1 MGIKEYLFES
11 FNSVFA
17 NRKEAEEV
25 TVYPVNTVIPDED
38 EDGSLVINPISYGGG
53 FTGTYLD
60 LSIIDTKNEAELIT
74 RYRELASESLFDYA
88 IQEVVNEIV
97 IIDEDEDPI
106 KLNLDKLPLPDK
118 IKDKISFE
126 FENILRLLNFT
137 SKGYDIV
144 RQWYVDGRLYY
155 HVIFD
160 EKNINF
166 GIQEIRN
173 IDPRKIKKVKEVE
186 KNKDTNGIE
195 TIKSQKEY
203 FIFNEKGQ
211 AYTGGIKIHPDRVCF
226 VHSGLKNARSNTIV
240 SHIHKAIRN
249 YNQLR
254 LLEESVII
262 YRFTKAPS
270 RRVFYVDV
278 GGMAPKKAEKYVQD
292 LMNRYRNKIVFDAE
306 SGTVKE
312 EKKYMSMLEDYWIPR
327 MGERGTKI
335 ETIGGEQLSNN
346 MEDVEYF
353 KREFYLSLNVPI
365 GRLEPSTGFNMGR
378 SSEISREEVKF
389 SRFVTKLRVRFSQL
403 FDSLL
408 EKQVI
413 SKGIIA
419 PQDWDQ
425 IKHLVGYKFNIDDHF
440 RELLEQEV
448 LQTRLNILNELQPFT
463 SKGALGQP
471 NVYFSEDWVKKHVLM
486 RTDDENKLNDS
497 AIEQEIEIASKNVFA
512 QIQQAQAELEQQ
524 SSQPKAKK

>member
-1 MGIKEYLFES
+1 MSIKDYLFES
-11 FNSVFA
+11 FTSVF
-17 NRKEAEEV
+17 NKKQTEEV
-25 TVYPVNTVIPDED
+25 IVYPQNNVVSNED
-38 EDGSLVINPISYGGG
+38 EDGSLIINPVGYGGG

-60 LSIIDTKNEAELIT
+60 LSLIDARNESELIS
-74 RYRELASESLFDYA
+74 RYRELAGESLFDYA

-97 IIDEDEDPI
+97 IIDEDEDPVKI
-106 KLNLDKLPLPDK
+106 NLDKLPLSDK
-118 IKDKISFE
+118 IKEKISFE
-126 FENILRLLNFT
+126 FENILRLLSFT

-155 HVIFD
+155 HLVFD
-160 EKNINF
+160 DKNISY

-173 IDPRKIKKVKEVE
+173 VDPRKIKKVKEIEKTKDVNGVE
-186 KNKDTNGIE
+186 TL
-195 TIKSQKEY
+195 KSQKEFY
-203 FIFNEKGQ
+203 LFNEKGQ
-211 AYTGGIKIHPDRVCF
+211 AYSGGVKIHPDRICF
-226 VHSGLKNARSNTIV
+226 VHSGLKSAKTNSII

-249 YNQLR
+249 FNQLR

-292 LMNRYRNKIVFDAE
+292 LMNRYRNKIVYDAN
-306 SGTVKE
+306 SGTVKD
-312 EKKYMSMLEDYWIPR
+312 EKKYQTMMEDYFVPR
-327 MGERGTKI
+327 QGERGTKI
-335 ETIGGEQLSNN
+335 ETIGGETLSNG
-346 MEDVEYF
+346 MDDVEYF

-403 FDSLL
+403 FDVLL
-408 EKQVI
+408 EKQIVA
-413 SKGIIA
+413 KGIIT
-419 PQDWDQ
+419 PQDWNQ

-448 LQTRLNILNELQPFT
+448 LQSRLTILNEIQPFT
-463 SKGALGQP
+463 SSGSLGQP
-471 NVYFSEDWVKKHVLM
+471 NVYFSDEWVKKHVLM
-486 RTDDENKLNDS
+486 RTDDENKIND
-497 AIEQEIEIASKNVFA
+497 AIINQEIKIASKNVFA
-512 QIQQAQAELEQQ
+512 QIQQAQAEAEAQQ
-524 SSQPKAKK
+524 AAPKK